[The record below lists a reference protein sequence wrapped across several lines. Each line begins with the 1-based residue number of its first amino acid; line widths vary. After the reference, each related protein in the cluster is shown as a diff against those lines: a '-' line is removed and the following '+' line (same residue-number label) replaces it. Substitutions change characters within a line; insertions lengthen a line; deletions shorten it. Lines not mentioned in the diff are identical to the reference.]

1 MIDFNKIFFII
12 PARGGSKGLK
22 NKNIK
27 LLNGKP
33 LIYYTLKEVK
43 KITNFKNV
51 FLSTDSTKIK
61 NIAEKQGL
69 NVPILRPK
77 NISGDNASLEEVINH
92 SLDLYSDKN
101 FEYIVVL
108 QPTSPLRKAKH
119 IMDSI
124 NQINEHTELI
134 SSVKVSDSNP
144 YYVLFE
150 EKNNCLIKVKKGNF
164 VARQD
169 CPIVYELNG
178 AIFIINI
185 KSFKQKGYQN
195 LNKEKFLMKK
205 KYSIDID
212 DEIDFK
218 FVEFLM
224 KNKKYE

>member
-1 MIDFNKIFFII
+1 MIDFNKIIFII

-51 FLSTDSTKIK
+51 FLSTDSIKIK
-61 NIAEKQGL
+61 NIAEKAGL
-69 NVPILRPK
+69 NVPKLRSK
-77 NISGDNASLEEVINH
+77 NISGDNASLEDVINH

-119 IMDSI
+119 IMDAI

-150 EKNNCLIKVKKGNF
+150 EKNKYLNEIKKGNY
-164 VARQD
+164 VSRQD
-169 CPIVYELNG
+169 CPTVYELNG
-178 AIFIINI
+178 AIFIINVDL
-185 KSFKQKGYQN
+185 FKKKGYSK
-195 LNKEKFLMKK
+195 LKKEKFLMKK
-205 KYSIDID
+205 EYSIDID
-212 DEIDFK
+212 DIFDFK
-218 FVEFLM
+218 FAELLL
-224 KNKKYE
+224 KQNY

>member
-51 FLSTDSTKIK
+51 FLSTDSIKIK
-61 NIAEKQGL
+61 NIAEKEGL
-69 NVPILRPK
+69 NVPKLRPK
-77 NISGDNASLEEVINH
+77 NISGDKASLEEVINH

-101 FEYIVVL
+101 FEYVVVL

-119 IMDSI
+119 IMDAI
-124 NQINEHTELI
+124 NQINQYTELI
-134 SSVKVSDSNP
+134 TSVKVSDSNP

-185 KSFKQKGYQN
+185 ESFKQKGYQN
-195 LNKEKFLMKK
+195 LKKEKFLMKK

-218 FVEFLM
+218 FVEFLI
-224 KNKKYE
+224 KNKK

>member
-1 MIDFNKIFFII
+1 MIDFNKIIFII

-27 LLNGKP
+27 ILNGKP

-51 FLSTDSTKIK
+51 FLSTDSIKIK
-61 NIAEKQGL
+61 NIAEKAGL
-69 NVPILRPK
+69 KVPKLRPK
-77 NISGDNASLEEVINH
+77 NISGDNASLEDVINH

-119 IMDSI
+119 IVDAI

-134 SSVKVSDSNP
+134 CSVKVSDSNP

-150 EKNNCLIKVKKGNF
+150 EKNKYLTKIKKGNY
-164 VARQD
+164 VSRQD
-169 CPIVYELNG
+169 CPTVYELNG
-178 AIFIINI
+178 AIFIINVDL
-185 KSFKQKGYQN
+185 FKKKGYSE
-195 LNKEKFLMKK
+195 LKKEKFLMKK
-205 KYSIDID
+205 EYSIDID
-212 DEIDFK
+212 DVFDFK
-218 FVEFLM
+218 FAELLL
-224 KNKKYE
+224 KQNY

>member
-1 MIDFNKIFFII
+1 
-12 PARGGSKGLK
+12 
-22 NKNIK
+22 
-27 LLNGKP
+27 
-33 LIYYTLKEVK
+33 
-43 KITNFKNV
+43 
-51 FLSTDSTKIK
+51 
-61 NIAEKQGL
+61 
-69 NVPILRPK
+69 
-77 NISGDNASLEEVINH
+77 
-92 SLDLYSDKN
+92 
-101 FEYIVVL
+101 
-108 QPTSPLRKAKH
+108 
-119 IMDSI
+119 MDEI

-150 EKNNCLIKVKKGNF
+150 EKNNRLKKVKKGNF

-185 KSFKQKGYQN
+185 ESFKQKGYQN

>member
-51 FLSTDSTKIK
+51 FLSTDSIKIK
-61 NIAEKQGL
+61 NIAEKEGL

-77 NISGDNASLEEVINH
+77 NISGDNASLEQVINH
-92 SLDLYSDKN
+92 SLDLFSDKN

-119 IMDSI
+119 IMDAI

-150 EKNNCLIKVKKGNF
+150 EKNNRLKKVKKGNF

-185 KSFKQKGYQN
+185 ESFKQKGYQN